1 MAETSKLSPAEEASE
16 RALAAVRDAIVKSKD
31 FKLEAGAGAGKTYS
45 LVKALQ
51 YLIEREGRRLPRL
64 NQRIACIT
72 FTNVAKDEIEA
83 RTDRNPVIH
92 CDTVHAFSWSIIS
105 GFQAQLRSHLP
116 ALEGWAGHPWGE
128 RLKEAGG
135 VGFRTIEYT
144 LGYRGITEDA
154 ISLHHNDVLPLT
166 IKMFEYEKFR
176 HIFRSKYP
184 IILIDEY
191 QDTDAD
197 WIAAIREHFVGK
209 DEPPLFGFFGDH
221 WQKIYGDGCGEL
233 ADPNVIHIGK
243 QANFRSVSAI
253 VDCLNRMR
261 PELKQFV
268 VDPKAPGEVHVFHT
282 NGWTGQ
288 RGTGPHYGGDLPDDE
303 ANRALAEVKERL
315 VTAGWDFSPE
325 RTKILMLTHR
335 ALGKQ
340 QGYGSLPSVFG
351 DNNAFTKKEQAHIA
365 FFADHLE
372 PACRAFAA
380 KRYGEMFD
388 ALGANKTYLLKAA
401 DKKNWS
407 ESMQRLDVLR
417 TSGTV
422 GDVIK
427 HLREVQIP
435 RLAEAAE
442 RLELK
447 LESFDFSTGEELPRA
462 LRELQKFHDVPYAE
476 VISLTNYL
484 DGHSPFETKHG
495 VKGAEFENVL
505 VVVGRGWNRY
515 NFGKMLENVPAQNSL
530 SDKDRADFEDNRN
543 LFYVCCSRPQKRLA
557 LLFTQELSA
566 GAMKTVEEWFGVDN
580 INALYT

>member
-1 MAETSKLSPAEEASE
+1 MAETGKLSPAEEASE
-16 RALAAVRDAIVKSKD
+16 RALAAVRDAIEKSKN

-51 YLIEREGRRLPRL
+51 YLIEREGRRLLRL

-83 RTDRNPVIH
+83 RTDRNPLIH
-92 CDTVHAFSWSIIS
+92 CDTIHAFSWSTIS
-105 GFQAQLRSHLP
+105 GFQVQLRSHLS
-116 ALEGWAGHPWGE
+116 ALEGWTGDPWEE

-135 VGFRTIEYT
+135 IGSRTIEYT

-154 ISLHHNDVLPLT
+154 ISLHHNDVLPLA

-176 HIFRSKYP
+176 HIFRFKYP

-197 WIAAIREHFVGK
+197 WIAAIREHFLGK
-209 DEPPLFGFFGDH
+209 EGPPHFGFFGDH

-233 ADPNVIHIGK
+233 TDPNVTPIGK

-268 VDPKAPGEVHVFHT
+268 VDPKASGKVHIFHT
-282 NGWTGQ
+282 NDWAGQ
-288 RGTGPHYGGDLPDDE
+288 RQKGAHYSGDLLDNE
-303 ANRALAEVKERL
+303 AKNALTEVKKRL
-315 VTAGWDFSPE
+315 VSAGWDLSPE

-340 QGYGSLPSVFG
+340 QGYSSLPSVFS

-380 KRYGEMFD
+380 KRYGEMFNV
-388 ALGANKTYLLKAA
+388 LGANKTYLLKAA
-401 DKKNWS
+401 DKKKWS
-407 ESMQRLDVLR
+407 ESMQRLNTLR
-417 TSGTV
+417 TSGSV
-422 GDVIK
+422 GDVVK
-427 HLREVQIP
+427 HLREVQMP

-447 LESFDFSTGEELPRA
+447 LESFDYSTGEEMPRA
-462 LRELQKFHDVPYAE
+462 LRELQQFHDVPYAE

-515 NFGKMLENVPAQNSL
+515 NFSKMLENVPAQNGL
-530 SDKDRADFEDNRN
+530 TDRDRAAFEDNRN

-557 LLFTQELSA
+557 LLFTQELSS
-566 GAMKTVEEWFGVDN
+566 GAIKTVEDWFGTGSIDSV
-580 INALYT
+580 Y